1 VEALHKAYSTKGVS
15 FYYVLSR
22 EPHPGFYGFVQPDS
36 LEMRQEYTGFAR
48 AELQSEIPWI
58 IDNMDN
64 TLQKTYGGMP
74 NADFIIDSDGTLLM
88 SNEWA
93 DPNKVKEFL
102 EERFGPSGIS
112 DEKWEELGQGG
123 ISMSGNNDEVP
134 QMEVPRLA
142 LTTLEVKSLN
152 GNDPLPFS
160 VEAGTLP
167 TGVTAEGKSRLYL
180 TIRPDKDKNII
191 FDREE
196 PPINIQLTDTKG
208 ISFGKDQ
215 LISGKARRDSDTF
228 PHSLGVIWT
237 ANEGAED
244 MEFTISVKAK
254 FGTEGQELTEKTSKF
269 LIAGPIPFGE
279 AEADEVPTV
288 QFQAVSQLEKL
299 KMAKTSEDKVPMS
312 METRI
317 ELNPNDPQKGKIY
330 FILNVDNDTGHKW
343 NNLATAPEIAINVV
357 SGIKLDKELIK
368 AGDRK
373 DAEDADNRV
382 LSVDFTLESGSNG
395 IKFEATPQA
404 WICNNDKGWCRYF
417 DATYEVTGKF

>member
-1 VEALHKAYSTKGVS
+1 MEALHKAYSTKGVS

-102 EERFGPSGIS
+102 EDRFGPSDIS
-112 DEKWEELGQGG
+112 DEEWEKLGQGG
-123 ISMSGNNDEVP
+123 MAMTGNNDEVP

-142 LTTLEVKSLN
+142 LTPLEVKNLN
-152 GNDPLPFS
+152 ENDSLPFS

-196 PPINIQLTDTKG
+196 PPINIQLSDAKG
-208 ISFGKDQ
+208 VSFGKDQ
-215 LISGKARRDSDTF
+215 LVSGKARRGSDTF

-237 ANEGAED
+237 ADEGAED

-254 FGTEGQELTEKTSKF
+254 LGTEGQELTEKTAKF
-269 LIAGPIPFGE
+269 LIAGSIPYGE
-279 AEADEVPTV
+279 TEADEVPAI
-288 QFQAVSQLEKL
+288 QFQAVPQLEKL
-299 KMAKTSEDKVPMS
+299 QMAITSEGKVPMS
-312 METRI
+312 LETRI
-317 ELNPNDPQKGKIY
+317 ERDPNDPQKGKIY
-330 FILNVDNDTGHKW
+330 FILNVDSDTGHKW
-343 NNLATAPEIAINVV
+343 NNLAAAPEIAVNAV
-357 SGIKLDKELIK
+357 SGIKLDKELLK
-368 AGDRK
+368 AGDREG
-373 DAEDADNRV
+373 AEDTDNRV
-382 LSVDFTLESGSNG
+382 LSVGFTLESGSNE
-395 IKFEATPQA
+395 IKFTATPQA
-404 WICNNDKGWCRYF
+404 WICNDGQGWCRYF

>member
-1 VEALHKAYSTKGVS
+1 
-15 FYYVLSR
+15 
-22 EPHPGFYGFVQPDS
+22 
-36 LEMRQEYTGFAR
+36 MRQEYTGFAR

-64 TLQKTYGGMP
+64 SLQKTYGGMP
-74 NADFIIDSDGTLLM
+74 NADFIIDSEGTLLM

-112 DEKWEELGQGG
+112 DEEWKKLSQRGRA
-123 ISMSGNNDEVP
+123 MTGNNDEVP

-142 LTTLEVKSLN
+142 MTTLEVKSLD
-152 GNDPLPFS
+152 GNEVLPFS
-160 VEAGTLP
+160 IEAGTLP

-191 FDREE
+191 FDRTK
-196 PPINIQLTDTKG
+196 PPINIQLTETKG
-208 ISFGKDQ
+208 ISFGKNQ
-215 LISGKARRDSDTF
+215 LVSGKARRDLDTF

-237 ANEGAED
+237 ADEGAEN
-244 MEFTISVKAK
+244 MEFTISVKAMV
-254 FGTEGQELTEKTSKF
+254 GTEGQEFTEKTAKF
-269 LIAGPIPFGE
+269 LITGPIPIGI
-279 AEADEVPTV
+279 AEADEVPVV
-288 QFQAVSQLEKL
+288 QFQAILQLDKL
-299 KMAKTSEDKVPMS
+299 KMAKTSEEKVPMS
-312 METRI
+312 LETRI
-317 ELNPNDPQKGKIY
+317 ERDPNDPQKGKIY
-330 FILNVDNDTGHKW
+330 FILKVDNDTGHKW
-343 NNLATAPEIAINVV
+343 NNLATTPEIAVKAV

-404 WICNNDKGWCRYF
+404 WICNNDQGWCRYF

>member
-1 VEALHKAYSTKGVS
+1 VEALHKAYSAKGVS

-22 EPHPGFYGFVQPDS
+22 EPHPGFYGFVQPDR

-93 DPNKVKEFL
+93 DPDKVKAFL
-102 EERFGPSGIS
+102 EDRFGPSNIS
-112 DEKWEELGQGG
+112 DEEWEKLSQGG
-123 ISMSGNNDEVP
+123 MAMTGNNDEVP

-142 LTTLEVKSLN
+142 LSTLAVKSLN
-152 GNDPLPFS
+152 ETETLPYS

-196 PPINIQLTDTKG
+196 PPINIQLSDAKG

-215 LISGKARRDSDTF
+215 LVSGKARNSDNF

-237 ANEGAED
+237 ANEDAED
-244 MEFTISVKAK
+244 MEFLVSIKAK
-254 FGTEGQELTEKTSKF
+254 FGIEGQELTEKTSKF
-269 LIAGPIPFGE
+269 LISGPIPIGE
-279 AEADEVPTV
+279 AEADEVPAI

-299 KMAKTSEDKVPMS
+299 KMAKTSEDQVPMS

-343 NNLATAPEIAINVV
+343 NNLATAPEIAVSAV
-357 SGIKLDKELIK
+357 SGIKLDKELLK
-368 AGDRK
+368 SGDRK
-373 DAEDADNRV
+373 DAEDAEKRI
-382 LSVDFTLESGSNG
+382 LSVGFTLESGSNEV
-395 IKFEATPQA
+395 KFEATPQA
-404 WICNNDKGWCRYF
+404 WICNNDLGWCRYF

>member
-1 VEALHKAYSTKGVS
+1 MEALNKAYKAKGVS

-64 TLQKTYGGMP
+64 SLQDTYGGMP

-93 DPNKVKEFL
+93 NPNKVKAFL
-102 EERFGPSGIS
+102 EDRFGPSDIS
-112 DEKWEELGQGG
+112 DEKWEELGQRGRA
-123 ISMSGNNDEVP
+123 MTGNNDEVP

-142 LTTLEVKSLN
+142 LIDLKVKSLN
-152 GNDPLPFS
+152 GNDSLPFT

-167 TGVTAEGKSRLYL
+167 SGVTAEGKSRLYI

-191 FDREE
+191 FSSDQA
-196 PPINIQLTDTKG
+196 PINIQLSETKG
-208 ISFGKDQ
+208 LSFGKDQ
-215 LISGKARRDSDTF
+215 LISGRSRRDLDTF

-237 ANEGAED
+237 ADEGAEN
-244 MEFTISVKAK
+244 MEFAVSVKAMV
-254 FGTEGQELTEKTSKF
+254 GTEGQEFTEKTAKF
-269 LIAGPIPFGE
+269 LITGPILKGI
-279 AEADEVPTV
+279 AEADEVPAV
-288 QFQAVSQLEKL
+288 QFQAISQLEKL
-299 KMAKTSEDKVPMS
+299 KIIKTSEEEVPMS

-317 ELNPNDPQKGKIY
+317 EHDPNNSLKGKIY
-330 FILNVDNDTGHKW
+330 FILNVNKETGHKW
-343 NNLATAPEIAINVV
+343 NNLASAPEIVINSV
-357 SGIKLDKELIK
+357 SGIKLDKDLIK
-368 AGDRK
+368 AGDREG
-373 DAEDADNRV
+373 AEDADQRV
-382 LSVDFTLESGSNG
+382 LAVGFTLDSGSDEV
-395 IKFEATPQA
+395 IIEATPQA

-417 DATYEVTGKF
+417 DATYKVTGKF

>member
-1 VEALHKAYSTKGVS
+1 VEALHKAYSSKGVS

-93 DPNKVKEFL
+93 DPDKVKAFL
-102 EERFGPSGIS
+102 EDRFGPSNIS
-112 DEKWEELGQGG
+112 DKELEELGQGG
-123 ISMSGNNDEVP
+123 TAFTGNNDEVP

-142 LTTLEVKSLN
+142 LSTLEVKSLN
-152 GNDPLPFS
+152 GNEAVPFV

-191 FDREE
+191 FDSAE
-196 PPINIQLTDTKG
+196 PPINIQITDVKG

-215 LISGKARRDSDTF
+215 LVSGKARRGSDNF

-237 ANEGAED
+237 ANEDAEN
-244 MEFTISVKAK
+244 MEFTVSIKAK
-254 FGTEGQELTEKTSKF
+254 LGTEGQELTEKTAQYQ
-269 LIAGPIPFGE
+269 IAGPIPIG
-279 AEADEVPTV
+279 AVEADEVPAN
-288 QFQAVSQLEKL
+288 QFQAISQLEQL
-299 KMAKTSEDKVPMS
+299 KIEKTSEDTVPMS

-330 FILNVDNDTGHKW
+330 FILNVNNDTGHKW
-343 NNLATAPEIAINVV
+343 NNLATSPEIAVNAV
-357 SGIKLDKELIK
+357 SGITLDKELLK

-373 DAEDADNRV
+373 DAEDADQRI
-382 LSVDFTLESGSNG
+382 LSVGFTLESGSDG
-395 IKFEATPQA
+395 IKLEATPQA
-404 WICNNDKGWCRYF
+404 WICNDGLGWCRYF
-417 DATYEVTGKF
+417 DTTYEVTGKF

>member
-1 VEALHKAYSTKGVS
+1 VEALHKAYKAKGVS

-102 EERFGPSGIS
+102 EERFGPSDIS
-112 DEKWEELGQGG
+112 DEEWETLSKRG
-123 ISMSGNNDEVP
+123 MAMTGNNDEVP

-142 LTTLEVKSLN
+142 MTTLEVKSLN
-152 GNDPLPFS
+152 GNEALPFS

-180 TIRPDKDKNII
+180 TIRPDKDKSII
-191 FDREE
+191 FDRAE
-196 PPINIQLTDTKG
+196 PPINIILTETKG

-215 LISGKARRDSDTF
+215 LVSGKARRDFDTF

-237 ANEGAED
+237 ADEGAEN
-244 MEFTISVKAK
+244 MEFTVSVRANV
-254 FGTEGQELTEKTSKF
+254 GTEGQEFTEITAKF
-269 LIAGPIPFGE
+269 LITGPILKGV
-279 AEADEVPTV
+279 AEADEVPAV
-288 QFQAVSQLEKL
+288 QFQAVSQLDKL

-312 METRI
+312 LETRV
-317 ELNPNDPQKGKIY
+317 ERDPNDPQKGKIY
-330 FILNVDNDTGHKW
+330 FILKVDKDTGHKW
-343 NNLATAPEIAINVV
+343 NNLASAPEIVINAV
-357 SGIKLDKELIK
+357 SGIKLDKELIR
-368 AGDRK
+368 AGDREG
-373 DAEDADNRV
+373 AEDADNRV
-382 LSVDFTLESGSNG
+382 LVVGFTLESGSDG

-404 WICNNDKGWCRYF
+404 WICNDGQGWCRYF

>member
-1 VEALHKAYSTKGVS
+1 MS

-22 EPHPGFYGFVQPDS
+22 EPHPGYYGFVQPDS

-48 AELQSEIPWI
+48 AEMQSDIPWI

-64 TLQKTYGGMP
+64 SLQKTYGGMP

-102 EERFGPSGIS
+102 EDRFGPNDIS
-112 DEKWEELGQGG
+112 DEEWEKLGQGG
-123 ISMSGNNDEVP
+123 TSFTGNNDEVP

-142 LTTLEVKSLN
+142 LSTLEVKSLN
-152 GNDPLPFS
+152 GNEALLFS
-160 VEAGTLP
+160 IEAGTLP

-191 FDREE
+191 FDSEA
-196 PPINIQLTDTKG
+196 PPINIQFSDIKG
-208 ISFGKDQ
+208 ITFGKEE
-215 LISGKARRDSDTF
+215 LISGRARRGADNF

-237 ANEGAED
+237 AEEGAED
-244 MEFTISVKAK
+244 MEFTVSIKTK
-254 FGTEGQELTEKTSKF
+254 LGLEGEELTESTNKF
-269 LIAGPIPFGE
+269 LITGPIPIGV
-279 AEADEVPTV
+279 AEADEVPAI
-288 QFQAVSQLEKL
+288 QFQAISQLKKL
-299 KMAKTSEDKVPMS
+299 EMAKKSEDKIPMG

-317 ELNPNDPQKGKIY
+317 ELDPNNPQKGKIY

-343 NNLATAPEIAINVV
+343 NNLATSPEIIVNAV
-357 SGIKLDKELIK
+357 SGIKLDKELLK

-373 DAEDADNRV
+373 DAEDTDNRV
-382 LSVDFTLESGSNG
+382 LSIGFTLESGSNG
-395 IKFEATPQA
+395 IKFTATPQA
-404 WICNNDKGWCRYF
+404 WICNDDQGWCRYF

>member
-1 VEALHKAYSTKGVS
+1 MEALQKAYSAKGVS

-22 EPHPGFYGFVQPDS
+22 EPHPGYYGFVQPDS

-64 TLQKTYGGMP
+64 ALQKTYGGMP
-74 NADFIIDSDGTLLM
+74 NADFIIDSDGILIM

-93 DPNKVKEFL
+93 DPNKVKAYL
-102 EERFGPSGIS
+102 EERFGPSDIS

-123 ISMSGNNDEVP
+123 MSMTGSNDEVP
-134 QMEVPRLA
+134 QIEVPRLA
-142 LTTLEVKSLN
+142 LSTLEVKSLN
-152 GNDPLPFS
+152 GNDSLPFS
-160 VEAGTLP
+160 FEAGTLP
-167 TGVTAEGKSRLYL
+167 TGVTAEGKSRLYF

-191 FDREE
+191 FDNEA
-196 PPINIQLTDTKG
+196 PPINIQLSDTKG
-208 ISFGKDQ
+208 IAFGKDQ
-215 LISGKARRDSDTF
+215 LISGRARRGTDTF

-244 MEFTISVKAK
+244 MEFTVSIKAK
-254 FGTEGQELTEKTSKF
+254 MGTEGQELTEKTAKF

-279 AEADEVPTV
+279 AEADEVPAV
-288 QFQAVSQLEKL
+288 QFQAISQLDKL
-299 KMAKTSEDKVPMS
+299 KMVKTSEDKVPMS

-317 ELNPNDPQKGKIY
+317 ELNPNDLQKGKIY
-330 FILNVDNDTGHKW
+330 FILNVSNDTGHKW
-343 NNLATAPEIAINVV
+343 NNLASAPEIVVNAV
-357 SGIKLDKELIK
+357 SGIKLDKELLK

-373 DAEDADNRV
+373 DAEDANKRI

-404 WICNNDKGWCRYF
+404 WICNDGQGWCRYF